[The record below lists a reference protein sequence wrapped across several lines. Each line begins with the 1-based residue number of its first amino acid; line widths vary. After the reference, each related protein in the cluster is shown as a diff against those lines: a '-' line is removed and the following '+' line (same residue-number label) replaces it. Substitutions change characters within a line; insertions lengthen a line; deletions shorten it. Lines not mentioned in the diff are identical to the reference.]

1 MAKKVRHG
9 STFWDHEYTHAEHLK
24 LSDEVSED
32 LEKFVRFLAR
42 HKDAQVRH
50 HPHVLD
56 LGCGNGRNLIY
67 LAKNMQA
74 RGYGYDT
81 SAAAIKQAKIAS
93 EGLPLTYEVRSIA
106 GTIDLP
112 DNSQDIVL
120 DMMASHFLNNNDR
133 TTLRNEIMRVL
144 RPGGW
149 LFIKTFLRD
158 EDIHTS
164 RLLKESG
171 TDEEGTYIHP
181 IIGVPEHV
189 YFEQEL
195 IEFMQDGGF
204 LIENISKSHRHRTNQ
219 GKAGKRRTVS
229 LYVRKD
235 PYSK

>member
-9 STFWDHEYTHAEHLK
+9 ATFWDHEYTHAEHLK

-42 HKDAQVRH
+42 HKDAQVRL

-67 LAKNMQA
+67 LAKNVQA

-106 GTIDLP
+106 GVIGLP

-120 DMMASHFLNNNDR
+120 DMMASHFLDNDDR
-133 TTLRNEIMRVL
+133 EFLRNEIMRVL

-149 LFIKTFLRD
+149 LFMKTFLRD

-195 IEFMQDGGF
+195 VEFMRDGG
-204 LIENISKSHRHRTNQ
+204 LLVEYTSKSHRHRTAG
-219 GKAGKRRTVS
+219 GKAGKRRTIS
-229 LYVRKD
+229 LYARKD
-235 PYSK
+235 PYAK